1 MELTEIKKRAI
12 AIRKLY
18 KKLEINKYGRTWTD
32 EEIALGLVGDIGDLM
47 KLVQGKNKIRNISN
61 IDSKIAHE
69 LSDCLWSILV
79 LSDIYNIDLEK
90 SFLETMDE
98 LEKKINKE

>member
-1 MELTEIKKRAI
+1 MKLSEIKKRAL

-18 KKLEINKYGRTWTD
+18 KNLEIKKYGRAWTD

-47 KLVQGKNKIRNISN
+47 KLVQGKNKIRDISEV
-61 IDSKIAHE
+61 DSKIAHE

-90 SFLETMDE
+90 SFLKTMDE
-98 LEKKINKE
+98 LEKRINNQ

>member
-1 MELTEIKKRAI
+1 MEIKK
-12 AIRKLY
+12 
-18 KKLEINKYGRTWTD
+18 YGRSWTD

-47 KLVQGKNKIRNISN
+47 RLVQGKNKIRDISEV
-61 IDSKIAHE
+61 DSKIAHE

-90 SFLETMDE
+90 SFLKTMDE
-98 LEKKINKE
+98 LEKRINNQ